1 MIKNH
6 DRSKWFGASDTHYIM
21 GKWNTK
27 TFAKWWCVKLGLIK
41 NNFQTKE
48 TMAGTNYEHKIAIA
62 VEEETKETLSLDRQ
76 FKIRKYALRV
86 NLDAETKDKVVE
98 IKTFKNC
105 EDWKLPKNYIMQVRV
120 QGYFA
125 KKQCLIVA
133 YPMEEENYKNYFL
146 PIEKEKLKYFEIE
159 QDFEFIENYKKRVL
173 YLKKCLKKGKLPKE
187 SDLC

>member
-48 TMAGTNYEHKIAIA
+48 TMAGTNYEHRIAGL
-62 VEEETKETLSLDRQ
+62 LSKYLKKQLKLDRQ
-76 FKIRKYALRV
+76 FKKRKYGLRI

-98 IKTFKNC
+98 IKTYKNC
-105 EDWKLPKNYIMQVRV
+105 ANWKLPKAYIMQVRV

-125 KKQCLIVA
+125 KKKCFIA
-133 YPMEEENYKNYFL
+133 TYAMEPENYDNYFL
-146 PIEKEKLKYFEIE
+146 PLLPDHFNVIEIE
-159 QDFEFIENYKKRVL
+159 QDLEFIEQYKKRIL
-173 YLKKCLKKGKLPKE
+173 YLKKCLKKGIIPKE
-187 SDLC
+187 GDLC